1 MLQPMTPPNA
11 PDEDKPWFAQDP
23 PIDPLPA
30 LKAKAQAEFKR
41 FDAERQRLI
50 AAHRRARTPKARLKT
65 LAAIVRHHGEFMRG
79 NLFTGGWIAQT
90 VLNFADAIDIIA
102 DEEL

>member
-1 MLQPMTPPNA
+1 MPVSLLRPGSAMLWVLFPMTDPM
-11 PDEDKPWFAQDP
+11 DE
-23 PIDPLPA
+23 I
-30 LKAKAQAEFKR
+30 KAKAQAEFEL

-50 AAHRRARTPKARLKT
+50 QAHRQARAPKARLKT
-65 LAAIVRHHGEFMRG
+65 LAAIVRQHGEFMSR
-79 NLFTGGWIAQT
+79 NLFTCGWVAQT